1 MAVDN
6 HTTAASASSTGEG
19 DQSVETLSDS
29 ASFACE
35 ITISGSV
42 TTENTI
48 AVREDGEVF
57 KYHDACEPVWMS
69 HTVDT
74 YECRNCDEQFE
85 TEAEAKE
92 HVERKYNTWKARHTL
107 PGVPHNSVAE
117 SVKSQVQFHE
127 LEQIRCDGVGVS
139 LRPSWGKRI
148 GEIEDGAEYLIASSR
163 RSFTLPPDYEFGSW
177 KPLEGG
183 KLTYPDGSPRIGE
196 YPLEKAIRYLSVG
209 VGANYDSEKYTLYDR
224 GWSPFVL
231 VAHGKAVAINPK
243 RNNSDRYTIQ

>member
-6 HTTAASASSTGEG
+6 HTTAASASSTGDG
-19 DQSVETLSDS
+19 GQSVETLADS

-74 YECRNCDEQFE
+74 YECLHCDEQFE
-85 TEAEAKE
+85 TEAEARE
-92 HVERKYNTWKARHTL
+92 HLERKYNRWKARYTL

-117 SVKSQVQFHE
+117 SVKDQIQFRE
-127 LEQIRCDGVGVS
+127 LEQFRWDGVEVS
-139 LRPSWGKRI
+139 VRPSGEKRI
-148 GEIEDGAEYLIASSR
+148 GEIEDGTEYLIASSH
-163 RSFTLPPDYEFGSW
+163 RSFALPPDYEFSSW
-177 KPLEGG
+177 EPLDGG
-183 KLTYPDGSPRIGE
+183 KLTYPDGVPRIRE
-196 YPLEKAIRYLSVG
+196 YPLKKAIHYLSVG
-209 VGANYDSEKYTLYDR
+209 VGANYDSEKYTLYD
-224 GWSPFVL
+224 
-231 VAHGKAVAINPK
+231 
-243 RNNSDRYTIQ
+243 